1 MSIFPCQGCI
11 WVDMKRRD
19 FLKLLLSTSLL
30 ASCGAGKALPRI
42 GIALGGGG
50 AKGLAH
56 IPMLEV
62 LDELGLRP
70 HRIAGCSVGSVIGV
84 LYASGM
90 SGRAIRELVG
100 GLTISEDENW
110 LESLFSEN
118 LGRWFDFA
126 ELKLGNGG
134 VIDSAGLI
142 TFLRERI
149 EAEQFGQL
157 AIPLSVVATD
167 FWSREQVVFDDGELW
182 GAIKA
187 SIAIPGLLEPVE
199 RDGRVLV
206 DGGLVNPVPYDLLFA
221 ECDVVIAVDVL
232 GERSADSGEGPS
244 YFETTFNTFQI
255 MQNSIMREK
264 RRQREPDIYLK
275 PALQDVRVL
284 EFYKADEI
292 YAQAQGE
299 RERLQRLLRQR
310 LDVPG

>member
-1 MSIFPCQGCI
+1 MN
-11 WVDMKRRD
+11 RRD
-19 FLKLLLSTSLL
+19 FFKLLLSASLL
-30 ASCGAGKALPRI
+30 AACGGAKPAPRI

-84 LYASGM
+84 LYAAGM
-90 SGRAIRELVG
+90 SGRAIRELIDS
-100 GLTISEDENW
+100 LTVSEDESW

-126 ELKLGNGG
+126 KLELGNGG
-134 VIDSAGLI
+134 VIDSTGL
-142 TFLRERI
+142 TAFLQEHIEVERF
-149 EAEQFGQL
+149 EQL
-157 AIPLSVVATD
+157 VVPLSVVATD
-167 FWSREQVVFDDGELW
+167 FWSREQVVFDAGELW
-182 GAIKA
+182 SAIRA
-187 SIAIPGLLEPVE
+187 SIAIPGLFEPVQ
-199 RDGRVLV
+199 RDGRLLV
-206 DGGLVNPVPYDLLFA
+206 DGGLVNPVPYDLLF
-221 ECDVVIAVDVL
+221 EDCDLVIAVDVL
-232 GERSADSGEGPS
+232 GERSTDSGEGPS

-275 PALQDVRVL
+275 PPIENVRVL

-299 RERLQRLLRQR
+299 RERLQRLLRRR
-310 LDVPG
+310 LEVPG